1 MCPVELVGKWLERRH
16 FPQVEETDEL
26 VFVLIDEVESLT
38 SARKSA
44 VSGSEPSDAIRAV
57 NSLLTHLDSLK
68 NHANVMVLCTSNLPE
83 AVDVAFVDRADIKV
97 RTIASF
103 LAEIS
108 HKYLV
113 TPKISCFHYLKKSFL
128 DESIQRTFNY
138 VQNRSTGTYYPVIC
152 ASVLKTK

>member
-1 MCPVELVGKWLERRH
+1 MPPPNEYVHNHFVVEICPVELVGEWMVRRQ

-108 HKYLV
+108 HK
-113 TPKISCFHYLKKSFL
+113 
-128 DESIQRTFNY
+128 
-138 VQNRSTGTYYPVIC
+138 
-152 ASVLKTK
+152 